1 MIFSVHSV
9 VSVAK
14 CVISAYNINRG
25 WDMESIFDLIAGP
38 VASEAFNQLKDRW
51 DVWKGELQDARFEK
65 FYQTLVSS
73 FLNTQKGLNKKQAK
87 KFFADE
93 TTYEWVL
100 LYLYRFTEP
109 DSTLQAAAKEELV
122 RRTDLFNISDG
133 SKYSAAQLLDFFLEE
148 LETELRRDANK
159 SLLPHFADV
168 RADIAESTAGVKSA
182 IADSEEKITAEIQS
196 FREEFAAE
204 QKAREERA
212 VQIDESGAKLLANQ
226 QTLYDSAAAPAPE
239 PVLPLL
245 RCTLEANDL
254 DNHRYR
260 AVISDESGEELLAH
274 DFTLKPDDA
283 FLLEANH
290 FLEND
295 GLKDYRSQ
303 IAIESDRT
311 FTKRLGNYFYQ
322 LITGKD
328 APLLKALGTNGRL
341 KQGFQLLL
349 ALDPRADLLWQAP
362 WEYLHDGEEFLAL
375 SGKAALA
382 RARKGLGKLET
393 PEIPPPLRILVVVSN
408 PAGEGEFDGER
419 ALSAIQEA
427 LDYGRRRGWVELD
440 YLEDATFANLQRRL
454 GSFRPHALHYIGH
467 GGKNP
472 ADAEA
477 IEPPYSGKPGETF
490 LAFADEEGKMRPL
503 YGKDL
508 RGLLSDCPSLRLL
521 VLSGCMTGQTAVADA
536 FAGVGTSLLDQN
548 LPALVVMQ
556 YSVLVDTA
564 ISFAKIFYEAIGRG
578 ESAGRALA
586 QVRRALAH
594 SRGEHR
600 ADWGIPAL
608 YLRAPSLRLI
618 DPAAPQ
624 KEPAAASGESINVGD
639 LPLVAGFVGRVGE
652 LRRLRETVKHPGKP
666 FIYVWG
672 LGGIGKT
679 SLVAKLIEK
688 LAREKAI
695 DARLVIRCH
704 QIEPTFA
711 ALAEKLGNFIS
722 LQGKAG
728 HAEAGLAL
736 QEGRYDMDTR
746 VSLLNRALHNRRYLI
761 VFDNFES
768 LFDEKTPQVGR
779 IKDEG
784 LRKFFRALFNHNW
797 ESTFLFTCRYP
808 WDLLAE
814 EPGMNRYAGGLPRE
828 NALLLHLPGLNPA
841 QTRMVMKNLPRLGK
855 LTFSQQ
861 SAVIPLLLGHPH
873 TIRIFDAY
881 LERHGLEKAL
891 ADEELARRS
900 KQHIFEQLGRYFL
913 DDLWGQLN
921 EGEKEALGRLAV
933 FRAAVNP
940 QAAAVDPRALQTL
953 LNYSLLQR
961 QEENAALCQVH
972 PVVAGYL
979 ESKTAKETQRQY
991 HLQAVEFYVQQQA
1004 AKLPEF
1010 EGIDR
1015 WTPQLLAEL
1024 ARMLARQGHTQPAR
1038 ALTETLSEMH
1048 HHLFAAGEFEAA
1060 GGLVTDLFLFLD
1072 MLGRRETAKTLL
1084 RRSIASLKGFSQYVA
1099 KGNLASLLNDEGKWQ
1114 EALATYRECI
1124 EYYES
1129 VGEKK
1134 NVAVGLGQQAQIY
1147 QERGEYEKA
1156 LELERRAM
1164 AGYEEVKDQE
1174 GIARTHYRIAQL
1186 LHFMERYEEALT
1198 AGEQALAKAQ
1208 AIGNPQYQAAGL
1220 HQLGMTLVQ
1229 LDRRQEAFARFQESL
1244 QIEKELGNRAGQ
1256 GDTLT
1261 EMGHL
1266 LHDSGQFE
1274 MAMQFFQQALEIAM
1288 ELQDPV
1294 KAAIRLEAIGITFEQ
1309 QGHLAEALEKY
1320 REALRLM
1327 EQYGGPQYVAHIQG
1341 DIARVQG
1348 KMQNRR

>member
-1 MIFSVHSV
+1 
-9 VSVAK
+9 
-14 CVISAYNINRG
+14 
-25 WDMESIFDLIAGP
+25 MESIFDLIAGP
-38 VASEAFNQLKDRW
+38 VASEAFNKLKDRW
-51 DVWKGELQDARFEK
+51 DVWKGELKDARFEK

-148 LETELRRDANK
+148 LETELRRDAHK

-168 RADIAESTAGVKSA
+168 RADIAESAAGLKSA
-182 IADSEEKITAEIQS
+182 IADSEEKIIAEIQS

-212 VQIDESGAKLLANQ
+212 VQIDESGAKLIANR
-226 QTLYDSAAAPAPE
+226 QTVYDSAAAPAPE
-239 PVLPLL
+239 PTLPLL

-254 DNHRYR
+254 ANHRYR
-260 AVISDESGEELLAH
+260 ASISDESGEELLAH

-283 FLLEANH
+283 FLQQAGH
-290 FLEND
+290 FLEKD
-295 GLKDYRSQ
+295 WQKDYPTQ
-303 IAIESDRT
+303 IKLETDRT

-349 ALDPRADLLWQAP
+349 TLDPRADLLWQAP

-375 SGKAALA
+375 SGRAALA
-382 RARKGLGKLET
+382 RARKGLGRLET

-427 LDYGRRRGWVELD
+427 LDYGRRQGWVELD
-440 YLEDATFANLQRRL
+440 YLEDATFENFQRRL
-454 GSFRPHALHYIGH
+454 NSFRPHAVHYIGH

-472 ADAEA
+472 ADAEEF
-477 IEPPYSGKPGETF
+477 EPHHAGKPGETF
-490 LAFADEEGKMRPL
+490 LAFADENGDMRPL

-508 RGLLSDCPSLRLL
+508 RGLLGDCPSLRLL
-521 VLSGCMTGQTAVADA
+521 VLSGCMTGQTAAADA
-536 FAGVGTSLLDQN
+536 FAGVGTALLDQN

-564 ISFAKIFYEAIGRG
+564 IQFAKIFYEAIGRG
-578 ESAGRALA
+578 ESASRALG
-586 QVRRALAH
+586 QVRRALAF

-608 YLRAPSLRLI
+608 YLRAPSLRLVN
-618 DPAAPQ
+618 PAAP
-624 KEPAAASGESINVGD
+624 PIARAAAAGESINVGD
-639 LPLVAGFVGRVGE
+639 LPVVAGFVGRVGE
-652 LRRLRETVKHPGKP
+652 LRQLREAAKHPGKP

-704 QIEPTFA
+704 QIEPSFA
-711 ALAEKLGNFIS
+711 ALVEKIGSFIS

-728 HAEAGLAL
+728 HADAGIML
-736 QEGRYDMDTR
+736 QDGRYDMDTR
-746 VSLLNRALHNRRYLI
+746 VSLLNRALQNRRYLM

-768 LFDEKTPQVGR
+768 FFSEKTPQVGR
-779 IKDEG
+779 VADPPLGE
-784 LRKFFRALFNHNW
+784 FFRALFNHNW

-814 EPGMNRYAGGLPRE
+814 EPGVNRYAGGLPRE
-828 NALLLHLPGLNPA
+828 NALLLHLPGLSPA
-841 QTRMVMKNLPRLGK
+841 QTRMLMKNLPQLSR
-855 LTFSQQ
+855 LTFRQQ
-861 SAVIPLLLGHPH
+861 EQIIPLLLGHPH
-873 TIRIFDAY
+873 TIHLFDGY
-881 LERHGLEKAL
+881 LSKHSLGTVL
-891 ADEELARRS
+891 ADERITGGGELGRGDSRIAPTEAPAA
-900 KQHIFEQLGRYFL
+900 IIDQLGEYFM

-921 EGEKEALGRLAV
+921 EEEKEALGRLAV

-940 QAAAVDPRALQTL
+940 GAAAVGPRALQTL

-979 ESKTAKETQRQY
+979 ESKTAKETQRKY
-991 HLQAVEFYVQQQA
+991 HLQAVEFYVQQEA
-1004 AKLPEF
+1004 AKFPKLP

-1015 WTPQLLAEL
+1015 LTPQLLAQL
-1024 ARMLARQGHTQPAR
+1024 AEMLARQGHTKPAL
-1038 ALTETLSEMH
+1038 ALTETLLEMH

-1060 GGLVTDLFLFLD
+1060 GSLVTAIYDFLA

-1084 RRSIASLKGFSQYVA
+1084 RRSIASLEGFNQYVA
-1099 KGNLASLLNDEGKWQ
+1099 KGNLASLLDQEGKWQ
-1114 EALATYRECI
+1114 EALATYQECI
-1124 EYYES
+1124 EYFANI
-1129 VGEKK
+1129 GETGKK
-1134 NVAVGLGQQAQIY
+1134 NLAVYTGQKAHIY
-1147 QERGEYEKA
+1147 EVRGEYKKA
-1156 LELERRAM
+1156 LKLEYRVREIF
-1164 AGYEEVKDQE
+1164 EEIDDQNSLA
-1174 GIARTHYRIAQL
+1174 INYIHIAQL
-1186 LHFMERYEEALT
+1186 LFSMKNYEDALT
-1198 AGEQALAKAQ
+1198 TGGQALEKAQ
-1208 AIGNPQYQAAGL
+1208 AIGNQQLQAACLHDLCKTLIGL
-1220 HQLGMTLVQ
+1220 G
-1229 LDRRQEAFARFQESL
+1229 RWQEALEHFQRSS
-1244 QIEKELGNRAGQ
+1244 QIRGQIGDRAGQ
-1256 GDTLT
+1256 ADTLS
-1261 EMGHL
+1261 EMGKL
-1266 LHDSGQFE
+1266 LLGSGQYA
-1274 MAMQFFQQALEIAM
+1274 MALHSFQRALEIDI
-1288 ELQDPV
+1288 ELQQPSKVADD
-1294 KAAIRLEAIGITFEQ
+1294 LEAIGIIFEQ
-1309 QGHLAEALEKY
+1309 QGHFAEALEKY
-1320 REALRLM
+1320 REALRLQQ
-1327 EQYGGPQYVAHIQG
+1327 QYGNPQMQRVVENH
-1341 DIARVQG
+1341 IARVQG
-1348 KMQNRR
+1348 KM

>member
-1 MIFSVHSV
+1 
-9 VSVAK
+9 
-14 CVISAYNINRG
+14 
-25 WDMESIFDLIAGP
+25 MESIFDLIAGP
-38 VASEAFNQLKDRW
+38 VASEAFNKLKDRW
-51 DVWKGELQDARFEK
+51 DVWKGELKDARFEK

-148 LETELRRDANK
+148 LETELRRDAHK

-168 RADIAESTAGVKSA
+168 RADIAESAAGLKSA
-182 IADSEEKITAEIQS
+182 IADSEEKIIAEIQS

-204 QKAREERA
+204 QKAREEGA
-212 VQIDESGAKLLANQ
+212 VQIDESGAKLIANR
-226 QTLYDSAAAPAPE
+226 QTVYDSAAAPAPE
-239 PVLPLL
+239 PTLPLL

-254 DNHRYR
+254 DKHRYR

-283 FLLEANH
+283 FLQQAGH

-303 IAIESDRT
+303 ITLETDLT
-311 FTKRLGNYFYQ
+311 FIKRLGNYFYK
-322 LITGKD
+322 LITGRE
-328 APLLKALGTNGRL
+328 APLLKALGTNGKL

-349 ALDPRADLLWQAP
+349 TLDPRADLLWQAP

-375 SGKAALA
+375 SGRAALA
-382 RARKGLGKLET
+382 RARKGLGRLET

-454 GSFRPHALHYIGH
+454 NSFRPHALHYIGH
-467 GGKNP
+467 GGRNP
-472 ADAEA
+472 GDEKA
-477 IEPPYSGKPGETF
+477 IKPPYSGKPGETY
-490 LAFADEEGKMRPL
+490 LAFADENGDVMPL

-508 RGLLSDCPSLRLL
+508 KRLLAGDSSLRLL
-521 VLSGCMTGQTAVADA
+521 ALSGCMTGQTAAADA

-578 ESAGRALA
+578 ESVSRALA

-608 YLRAPSLRLI
+608 YLRAPSLRLV
-618 DPAAPQ
+618 DPAAP
-624 KEPAAASGESINVGD
+624 PIARAAAAGESINVGD
-639 LPLVAGFVGRVGE
+639 LPVVAGFVGRVGE
-652 LRRLRETVKHPGKP
+652 LRQLRETAKHPGKP

-704 QIEPTFA
+704 QIEPSFA
-711 ALAEKLGNFIS
+711 ALAEKLGNFIK

-728 HAEAGLAL
+728 HADAGLML
-736 QEGRYDMDTR
+736 QDGSYDMDTR
-746 VSLLNRALHNRRYLI
+746 VSLLNRALQNRRYLM

-768 LFDEKTPQVGR
+768 FFSEKTPQVGR
-779 IKDEG
+779 VADPSLGE
-784 LRKFFRALFNHNW
+784 FFRALFNHNW

-828 NALLLHLPGLNPA
+828 NALLLHLPGLSPA
-841 QTRMVMKNLPRLGK
+841 QTRMVMKNLPQLSR
-855 LTFSQQ
+855 LTFRQQ
-861 SAVIPLLLGHPH
+861 EQVIPLLLGHPH
-873 TIRIFDAY
+873 TIHLFDGY
-881 LERHGLEKAL
+881 LSKHSLGTVL
-891 ADEELARRS
+891 ADERITGGGELGRGDSRIAPTEAPAA
-900 KQHIFEQLGRYFL
+900 IIDQLGEYFM

-921 EGEKEALGRLAV
+921 QEEKEALGRLAV

-940 QAAAVDPRALQTL
+940 GAAAVGPRALQTL

-979 ESKTAKETQRQY
+979 ESKTAKETQRKY
-991 HLQAVEFYVQQQA
+991 HLQAVEFYVQQEA
-1004 AKLPEF
+1004 AKFPKLP

-1015 WTPQLLAEL
+1015 LTPQLLAQL
-1024 ARMLARQGHTQPAR
+1024 ARMLAQQGHTKPAL
-1038 ALTETLSEMH
+1038 ALTETLLEIH
-1048 HHLFAAGEFEAA
+1048 HHLFAAGEFEQAA
-1060 GGLVTDLFLFLD
+1060 VGLVENLWPFLD

-1084 RRSIASLKGFSQYVA
+1084 RRSIASLEGFSQYVA

-1114 EALATYRECI
+1114 EALATYQECV
-1124 EYYES
+1124 EYF
-1129 VGEKK
+1129 EKSGAK
-1134 NVAVGLGQQAQIY
+1134 QQLAPTISAQALIH
-1147 QERGEYEKA
+1147 QERGDYEKA
-1156 LELERRAM
+1156 LDLERQALKIQE
-1164 AGYEEVKDQE
+1164 EEVKNDNE
-1174 GIARTHYRIAQL
+1174 IVIGYYRIAQL
-1186 LHFMERYEEALT
+1186 LFLMERYEEALT

-1208 AIGNPQYQAAGL
+1208 AIGNSQLQAACL
-1220 HQLGMTLVQ
+1220 HQLGLTLKK
-1229 LDRRQEAFARFQESL
+1229 LDRRPEAFARFQESL
-1244 QIEKELGNRAGQ
+1244 QIEEELGNRAGQ
-1256 GDTLT
+1256 GDTLSEIGT
-1261 EMGHL
+1261 L
-1266 LHDSGQFE
+1266 LVQSGQPG
-1274 MAMQFFQQALEIAM
+1274 AALQYHQRALELYYEGNNPIKIAI
-1288 ELQDPV
+1288 EIE
-1294 KAAIRLEAIGITFEQ
+1294 KFGYAFEQ
-1309 QGHLAEALEKY
+1309 QGHFAEALEKY
-1320 REALRLM
+1320 REALRLQQ
-1327 EQYGGPQYVAHIQG
+1327 QYGNPQMQRVVENH
-1341 DIARVQG
+1341 IARVQG
-1348 KMQNRR
+1348 KM